1 MFHLQKNMSVD
12 YPGHSVYNRR
22 MVTVSINLFKKIK
35 PLGKSK
41 ENRYAEKLI
50 EKYAGD
56 IISSSGMQSEKNFI
70 QHGGISCYS
79 HSVSVALMSINI
91 AQTLRIHA
99 DIKSMIRGA
108 LLHDYFLYDW
118 HERDP
123 KHKLHG
129 FTHARTA
136 LRNAERDFNLSEIE
150 RDIIEKHMF
159 PVNIKPPRHK
169 ESYIVTIADKICA
182 LREVIAS

>member
-1 MFHLQKNMSVD
+1 MI
-12 YPGHSVYNRR
+12 P
-22 MVTVSINLFKKIK
+22 VSINLIKNTKKINTCK
-35 PLGKSK
+35 KNK
-41 ENRYAEKLI
+41 EHLTAEKLI
-50 EKYAGD
+50 EKYGGD
-56 IISSSGMQSEKNFI
+56 IISSSGMQSEKNFM

-91 AQTLRIHA
+91 ARIFRIHT
-99 DIKSMIRGA
+99 DIKSMVRGA

-118 HERDP
+118 HERSTM
-123 KHKLHG
+123 HKLHG

-182 LREVIAS
+182 IREIIS

>member
-1 MFHLQKNMSVD
+1 ML
-12 YPGHSVYNRR
+12 PI
-22 MVTVSINLFKKIK
+22 SINLYKKIK
-35 PLGKSK
+35 KINSFRNNK
-41 ENRYAEKLI
+41 ESRTAEKLI
-50 EKYAGD
+50 ERYASD
-56 IISSSGMQSEKNFI
+56 IISSSGMQSEKNFM

-91 AQTLRIHA
+91 AKVLHIHA

-118 HERDP
+118 HDRDP
-123 KHKLHG
+123 RHKLHG

-136 LRNAERDFNLSEIE
+136 LRNAERDFALSEIE

-182 LREVIAS
+182 LREVITLKL